1 MTSRERVILALAH
14 KEPDRLPVDFGSTAV
29 SGMHVSS
36 IAALRDYFGLEKRLV
51 KCHEPFQMLGILD
64 EDLKQVLGLD
74 VEGVFPSTTM
84 FGFRNAGWKPWRMPD
99 GLEVLVST
107 EFNVTTDA
115 GGDVLIYPE
124 GDVTAPP
131 SGRMPA
137 GGYFF
142 DAIVRQE
149 PIEEEKLNVAD
160 NLEEFKLMSDRDL
173 QELAAQIDVACS
185 TGRAVMG
192 SIGGTAFGDIALVP
206 APFLKHPKGIRDISE
221 WYMSTTSR
229 RDYIHQIFE
238 KQCEIAIQ
246 NLARLHEIA
255 GDRLDAIFLCGTDF
269 GTQTSSFC
277 SVKTFRDLYFPYY
290 KRLNEWIHLHTSW
303 KTFKHSCG
311 SVDRFIPS
319 MIEAGFDILNPVQCS
334 AVGMEAR
341 HLKEAY
347 GDRLTF
353 WGGGVDTQK
362 TLPFGTPEQVRAEVL
377 ERCRIF
383 SRGGGFVFD
392 TIHNVQA
399 RTPVENLVAMFQ
411 AVGEFNGAPM
421 QVA

>member
-1 MTSRERVILALAH
+1 MTSRERVTLALAH
-14 KEPDRLPVDFGSTAV
+14 REPDRVPVDFGSTAV
-29 SGMHVSS
+29 SGMHVSC

-99 GLEVLVST
+99 GLEVLVSS
-107 EFNVTTDA
+107 EFNVTTEA

-173 QELAAQIDVACS
+173 RELAAQIDVAHS

-229 RDYIHQIFE
+229 REYIHQIFE
-238 KQCEIAIQ
+238 KQCEIAIR

-255 GDRLDAIFLCGTDF
+255 SDRLDAIFLCGTDF

-290 KRLNEWIHLHTSW
+290 K
-303 KTFKHSCG
+303 
-311 SVDRFIPS
+311 
-319 MIEAGFDILNPVQCS
+319 
-334 AVGMEAR
+334 
-341 HLKEAY
+341 
-347 GDRLTF
+347 
-353 WGGGVDTQK
+353 
-362 TLPFGTPEQVRAEVL
+362 
-377 ERCRIF
+377 
-383 SRGGGFVFD
+383 
-392 TIHNVQA
+392 
-399 RTPVENLVAMFQ
+399 
-411 AVGEFNGAPM
+411 
-421 QVA
+421 